1 MLTPNDQNSN
11 QTSNVAQESYWVE
24 RTALFASIFFL
35 AFGLGLMTD
44 GKKLYQNQ
52 LKLSQ
57 RIDYRAT
64 LNPYQ
69 D

>member
-1 MLTPNDQNSN
+1 MFTPKNKKSQSAKD
-11 QTSNVAQESYWVE
+11 SYLVE
-24 RTALFASIFFL
+24 RMALFASIFFL
-35 AFGLGLMTD
+35 AFGMGLITD

-57 RIDYRAT
+57 RVDFKAT

-69 D
+69 N